1 MNLAITQPTFLPWA
15 GYFGLIDQVDE
26 IVFLDDVQFEK
37 RSWQSRNKIKFQDKG
52 LYLTV
57 PVIVKNK
64 RLQKIN
70 EVQIDQ
76 SRNYISK
83 HLSTIKFSYSK
94 SPFFNHYYDDI
105 KKIYNLDFKY
115 LIDLNMRFIKLFIT
129 LLNLN
134 SKISFSSDLAITKKK
149 EFLIES
155 ICIKK
160 KCSNYISTI
169 GSKNYLNKLQNN
181 NVKINYFDFKNQKY
195 FQIGSNFIEQLSIM
209 DLLFNLGPDSLKY
222 IRKNFYIL

>member
-37 RSWQSRNKIKFQDKG
+37 RSWQSRNKIKFQDKE

-83 HLSTIKFSYSK
+83 HL
-94 SPFFNHYYDDI
+94 
-105 KKIYNLDFKY
+105 KI
-115 LIDLNMRFIKLFIT
+115 ILNM
-129 LLNLN
+129 
-134 SKISFSSDLAITKKK
+134 
-149 EFLIES
+149 
-155 ICIKK
+155 
-160 KCSNYISTI
+160 
-169 GSKNYLNKLQNN
+169 
-181 NVKINYFDFKNQKY
+181 
-195 FQIGSNFIEQLSIM
+195 IM
-209 DLLFNLGPDSLKY
+209 F
-222 IRKNFYIL
+222 

>member
-1 MNLAITQPTFLPWA
+1 M
-15 GYFGLIDQVDE
+15 
-26 IVFLDDVQFEK
+26 
-37 RSWQSRNKIKFQDKG
+37 
-52 LYLTV
+52 TV